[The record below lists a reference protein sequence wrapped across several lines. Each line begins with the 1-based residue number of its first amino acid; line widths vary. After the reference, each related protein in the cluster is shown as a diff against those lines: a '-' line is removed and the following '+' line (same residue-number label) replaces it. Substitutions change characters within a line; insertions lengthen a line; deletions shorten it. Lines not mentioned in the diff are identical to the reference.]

1 MVTRRE
7 WGGVDAVFRPWRCR
21 AGRPSWRQ
29 GALPVG
35 LDQAVHCDRV
45 MGSSASFRLRG
56 SVQAEGAA
64 LVAFLMGPQGGLL
77 SVLVEIG
84 HLEPAG
90 GTQPYSGVKK
100 RLQERAITEVEDG
113 IAGGHGRRDQGIQ
126 VQAAFLA
133 A

>member
-1 MVTRRE
+1 
-7 WGGVDAVFRPWRCR
+7 
-21 AGRPSWRQ
+21 
-29 GALPVG
+29 
-35 LDQAVHCDRV
+35 
-45 MGSSASFRLRG
+45 MGSSASFRQRG
-56 SVQAEGAA
+56 VSRRGNKGAGGQSSFLDVLLDGLGGQEVQAEGAA